1 MEALAVQV
9 TRVGEDGVAVGVAM
23 HHVVGDGRAYWS
35 FVKAWAEICRTG
47 GLEARAW
54 QLVDRDVVRD
64 SLELSKFF
72 FESLTSQAT
81 KRSPPPP
88 PDTPPAMRKTF
99 VLSRPC
105 IQQLKQTAVANF
117 QKTHH
122 PLDWV
127 SSFEAVCAH
136 AWVCATRAWR
146 VPARTSTVFN
156 FTVDC
161 RSLLHPALPETY
173 FGNAL
178 KPCFVEAE
186 ACELLRDDGFARACA
201 ALHGR
206 VRGAMEGNPIS
217 DWRLGDASLVG
228 VHVVSSPKFRSY
240 DVDFG
245 WGRPRWI
252 EFVPLVPNAAGTMV
266 VAEARDDEGG
276 FQVTMVL
283 AQAHMDEF
291 SVLFMGGA

>member
-1 MEALAVQV
+1 
-9 TRVGEDGVAVGVAM
+9 
-23 HHVVGDGRAYWS
+23 
-35 FVKAWAEICRTG
+35 
-47 GLEARAW
+47 
-54 QLVDRDVVRD
+54 
-64 SLELSKFF
+64 
-72 FESLTSQAT
+72 
-81 KRSPPPP
+81 
-88 PDTPPAMRKTF
+88 MRKTF
-99 VLSRPC
+99 VLIRPC

-136 AWVCATRAWR
+136 AWVCATRAR
-146 VPARTSTVFN
+146 ARMVFN

-206 VRGAMEGNPIS
+206 VREAMEGDPIS
-217 DWRLGDASLVG
+217 DWRSWPDWAERLGDASLVG

-252 EFVPLVPNAAGTMV
+252 EFVPLVPDAAGTMV
-266 VAEARDDEGG
+266 VADARDDEGG
-276 FQVTMVL
+276 V
-283 AQAHMDEF
+283 
-291 SVLFMGGA
+291 SGSYG